1 MLEVWCSSL
10 HLLRICT
17 WKCNLCFL
25 LPSTSALECFDFC
38 WALGNCFQNRYRS
51 LFYLFLLC
59 DRRFAVWMWEIVL
72 GLCKCTCL
80 EFCEKPFERDGV
92 CVQVSNFNALFS
104 KRICKCTVLEFP
116 AERVVQGNVICVWY
130 AGRIRFWRRS
140 LFVHVVVV
148 WELELFGLCIWGEL
162 LYFVRAVHLLYLA
175 TLEFSSAVDSNK
187 IKKCVL
193 LLINWQ

>member
-10 HLLRICT
+10 HLLRICA

-38 WALGNCFQNRYRS
+38 WALGNCFQNCYRS

-59 DRRFAVWMWEIVL
+59 DRRLAVWMWEIVL

-104 KRICKCTVLEFP
+104 KRICKCTVLEFT

-130 AGRIRFWRRS
+130 AGRIRFRRRS
-140 LFVHVVVV
+140 LVVVRSCGCRLGTWVV
-148 WELELFGLCIWGEL
+148 W
-162 LYFVRAVHLLYLA
+162 ALYLRWA
-175 TLEFSSAVDSNK
+175 SLFCESSASVVSCNSR
-187 IKKCVL
+187 IF
-193 LLINWQ
+193 